1 MEDNSREQDRGI
13 QQYRR
18 YLAGDEDG
26 LTAIVEEYGDR
37 LLHYINGFVRNED
50 VAEDLLSETFL
61 RLVLRR
67 RAFREESSLKTYL
80 YAIGRNQAL
89 SWLRRHRRQREVPL
103 ETAAPVAVVC
113 AAEQQVIRDERRA
126 LLERTL
132 SVMHADYRDVLQLVY
147 FEGLS
152 CEQAASVM
160 HKSRK
165 QAENLLYR
173 GKRALRTILEKEGFS
188 YEDL

>member
-1 MEDNSREQDRGI
+1 MDDNSREQDRGI

-67 RAFREESSLKTYL
+67 RAFREEASLKTYL

-103 ETAAPVAVVC
+103 ETAAPVAVAC
-113 AAEQQVIRDERRA
+113 TAEQQVIRDERRA